1 MLLSLWC
8 QKWPLTHR
16 QTEMDQIMREV
27 FIFIS
32 IFYYFLSQYFLFLR
46 SVSISGTYPRQSVAV
61 LTKKY
66 LHSTYL
72 KDMKGLL
79 DYVIYYTRQKH
90 VVGYK
95 RVQTVVLDALCQ
107 TFQEKTHH
115 FFTHPLFLKLD
126 KYVLY
131 QGKQCLHVIAGNL
144 PITSLLFPQP
154 RRPAETE
161 KIFQV

>member
-1 MLLSLWC
+1 
-8 QKWPLTHR
+8 
-16 QTEMDQIMREV
+16 MREV

-126 KYVLY
+126 KYVFVTRQIVFACNCRESSYLFSI
-131 QGKQCLHVIAGNL
+131 VSSTT
-144 PITSLLFPQP
+144 TSSRNWKDISGLIQIKSINSKN
-154 RRPAETE
+154 E
-161 KIFQV
+161 K